1 LTHYLL
7 KTNLA
12 SCFEKVLQYNFNY
25 FSTPTSPFER
35 LSFDTAA
42 PFIQCLKNM
51 IEQYD
56 VQILMKIGLRDLKQ
70 ITKFPEETALE
81 FFQLLEIEDFT
92 NFTKERTQELKQ
104 NPTSLLLQDIN
115 PRFFD
120 PSTEALIKSKMLFDD
135 SKPSFT
141 PARIYGLVL
150 PIYPVGS

>member
-1 LTHYLL
+1 
-7 KTNLA
+7 
-12 SCFEKVLQYNFNY
+12 
-25 FSTPTSPFER
+25 
-35 LSFDTAA
+35 
-42 PFIQCLKNM
+42 M

-150 PIYPVGS
+150 PIYPVGSQKSIKFLQTLLKFGFSEVFATKSIKILFNYRM